1 MASGRAAVPSVIP
14 AKSLP
19 RTRYGAAIQSHKP
32 RMTSSR
38 GAVLVAPRRM
48 ELRDFPLPATGDDDG
63 LLRIELAGICG
74 SDIHH
79 WDGHSAVVRNVPALL
94 GHEIVGRIEQVGAA
108 AADRWQARAGDR
120 VIVEASFGCSHCE
133 WCRRGSYQICA
144 SEQGYGGRLSAADPP
159 HLWGAYGQFLYLPP
173 RARVHRVSER
183 IAPEVGVVIGA
194 VLANGIR
201 WVQTVG
207 NAGIGDTVV
216 VFGPGPQGL
225 ACTIA
230 AHAAG
235 ASRIIVVGLA
245 RDRARLNLARDF
257 GATDTL
263 TASDSTVTE
272 IAALTDGRL
281 ADVAIDVTAS
291 PRAAP
296 QAASV
301 VRPLGTF
308 VMAGSKGGTPVE
320 LPWDQL
326 VAREVR
332 ALGVNSHETQ
342 AVRAAIQLAEAGR
355 YPLDR
360 MLTHR
365 LPLAQA
371 AEGIELVRSAG
382 ASDGVVKVALDPWE

>member
-1 MASGRAAVPSVIP
+1 
-14 AKSLP
+14 
-19 RTRYGAAIQSHKP
+19 
-32 RMTSSR
+32 MTVSR
-38 GAVLVAPRRM
+38 GVVLVAPHRI
-48 ELRDFPLPATGDDDG
+48 EPRDFPLPEIGPDDG
-63 LLRIELAGICG
+63 LLRVELAGICG

-79 WDGHSAVVRNVPALL
+79 WDGHSAVIRNAPALL
-94 GHEIVGRIEQVGAA
+94 GHEIVGRIERVGADA
-108 AADRWQARAGDR
+108 AERWQAAVGDR
-120 VIVEASFGCSHCE
+120 VIVEASFGCDRCE
-133 WCRRGSYQICA
+133 WCRRGSYQMCA
-144 SEQGYGGRLSAADPP
+144 DEQGYGGRLSAADPP

-183 IAPEVGVVIGA
+183 ITPEVGVVIGA

-201 WVQTVG
+201 WVQTLG

-245 RDRARLNLARDF
+245 RDRARLDLAQEL
-257 GATDTL
+257 GATETLIASDATVAEIEAL
-263 TASDSTVTE
+263 TA
-272 IAALTDGRL
+272 GRM

-291 PRAAP
+291 PGAAGH
-296 QAASV
+296 AASV

-308 VMAGSKGGTPVE
+308 VMAGSKGGAPVE

-332 ALGVNSHETQ
+332 VLGVNSHETQ
-342 AVRAAIQLAEAGR
+342 AVRAAVQLAETGR

-371 AEGIELVRSAG
+371 ATGIELVRSATP
-382 ASDGVVKVALDPWE
+382 ADGVIKVALDPWA

>member
-1 MASGRAAVPSVIP
+1 
-14 AKSLP
+14 
-19 RTRYGAAIQSHKP
+19 
-32 RMTSSR
+32 MTSSR
-38 GAVLVAPRRM
+38 CAVLVAPHRI
-48 ELRDFPLPATGDDDG
+48 EPRDFPLPAISADDG
-63 LLRIELAGICG
+63 LLRVELAGICG

-79 WDGHSAVVRNVPALL
+79 WDGHSAVIRNVPALL
-94 GHEIVGRIEQVGAA
+94 GHEIVGRIQCVGTDAA
-108 AADRWQARAGDR
+108 ERWKAAVGDR
-120 VIVEASFGCSHCE
+120 VIVEASFGCGRCE
-133 WCRRGSYQICA
+133 WCRRGSYQMCA
-144 SEQGYGGRLSAADPP
+144 DEQGYGGRISAADPP
-159 HLWGAYGQFLYLPP
+159 HLWGAYGHFLYLPP

-183 IAPEVGVVIGA
+183 ISPEVGVVIGA

-201 WVQTVG
+201 WVQTMG

-216 VFGPGPQGL
+216 IFGPGPQGL

-245 RDRARLNLARDF
+245 RDRARLDLARDF
-257 GATDTL
+257 GATEAL
-263 TASDSTVTE
+263 VASDATVTDV
-272 IAALTDGRL
+272 ADLTEGRM

-291 PRAAP
+291 PRAAG

-308 VMAGSKGGTPVE
+308 VMAGSKGGAPVE

-332 ALGVNSHETQ
+332 VLGVNSHETQ
-342 AVRAAIQLAEAGR
+342 AVRAAVQLAESGR
-355 YPLDR
+355 YPLER

-371 AEGIELVRSAG
+371 AEGIELVRSA
-382 ASDGVVKVALDPWE
+382 SPTDGVVKVALDPWG

>member
-1 MASGRAAVPSVIP
+1 M
-14 AKSLP
+14 
-19 RTRYGAAIQSHKP
+19 
-32 RMTSSR
+32 
-38 GAVLVAPRRM
+38 LVAPHRI
-48 ELRDFPLPATGDDDG
+48 EPRDFPLPETGHDDG
-63 LLRIELAGICG
+63 LLRVELAGICG

-79 WDGHSAVVRNVPALL
+79 WDGHSAVIRNVPALL
-94 GHEIVGRIEQVGAA
+94 GHEIVGRIERVGAA
-108 AADRWQARAGDR
+108 SAARWQVSVGDR
-120 VIVEASFGCSHCE
+120 VIVEASFGCGRCE
-133 WCRRGSYQICA
+133 WCRRGSYQMCA
-144 SEQGYGGRLSAADPP
+144 DEQGYGGRLSAADPP
-159 HLWGAYGQFLYLPP
+159 HLWGAYGQVLYLPP

-183 IAPEVGVVIGA
+183 ITPEVGVVIGA

-201 WVQTVG
+201 WVQTLG
-207 NAGIGDTVV
+207 NAAIGDTVV

-245 RDRARLNLARDF
+245 RDRARLSLARDF

-263 TASDSTVTE
+263 IASDSAVTD
-272 IAALTDGRL
+272 IADLTEGRM

-291 PRAAP
+291 PGAAG

-308 VMAGSKGGTPVE
+308 VMAGSKGGAPVE

-332 ALGVNSHETQ
+332 VLGVNSHETQ
-342 AVRAAIQLAEAGR
+342 AVRAAVQLAETGR

-371 AEGIELVRSAG
+371 ARGIELVRSATP
-382 ASDGVVKVALDPWE
+382 ADGVVKVALDPWA

>member
-1 MASGRAAVPSVIP
+1 M
-14 AKSLP
+14 
-19 RTRYGAAIQSHKP
+19 
-32 RMTSSR
+32 
-38 GAVLVAPRRM
+38 LVAPHRI

-94 GHEIVGRIEQVGAA
+94 GHEIVGRIEQVGTAA
-108 AADRWQARAGDR
+108 AERWQVRVGDR
-120 VIVEASFGCSHCE
+120 VIVEASFGCGRCE
-133 WCRRGSYQICA
+133 WCRRGSYQMCA
-144 SEQGYGGRLSAADPP
+144 DEQGYGGRLSAADPP
-159 HLWGAYGQFLYLPP
+159 HLWGAYGQFLFLPP

-225 ACTIA
+225 ASTIA

-245 RDRARLNLARDF
+245 RDRERLKLARDF

-272 IAALTDGRL
+272 IAELTEGRL
-281 ADVAIDVTAS
+281 ADLS
-291 PRAAP
+291 
-296 QAASV
+296 
-301 VRPLGTF
+301 
-308 VMAGSKGGTPVE
+308 
-320 LPWDQL
+320 
-326 VAREVR
+326 
-332 ALGVNSHETQ
+332 
-342 AVRAAIQLAEAGR
+342 
-355 YPLDR
+355 
-360 MLTHR
+360 
-365 LPLAQA
+365 
-371 AEGIELVRSAG
+371 
-382 ASDGVVKVALDPWE
+382 

>member
-1 MASGRAAVPSVIP
+1 M
-14 AKSLP
+14 K
-19 RTRYGAAIQSHKP
+19 
-32 RMTSSR
+32 SSR
-38 GAVLVAPRRM
+38 GAVLVAAHRIEP
-48 ELRDFPLPATGDDDG
+48 RDFPLPAIGHDDG
-63 LLRIELAGICG
+63 LLRVDLAGICG

-79 WDGHSAVVRNVPALL
+79 WDGHSAVIRNVPALL

-108 AADRWQARAGDR
+108 SAERWQAAVGDR
-120 VIVEASFGCSHCE
+120 VIVEASFGCGRCE
-133 WCRRGSYQICA
+133 WCRRGSYQMCA
-144 SEQGYGGRLSAADPP
+144 DEQGYGGRLSAADPP

-183 IAPEVGVVIGA
+183 ITPEVGVVIGA

-201 WVQTVG
+201 WVQTLG

-225 ACTIA
+225 AGTIA

-245 RDRARLNLARDF
+245 RDRARLDLARDF
-257 GATDTL
+257 GATETL
-263 TASDSTVTE
+263 IASDATVAE
-272 IAALTDGRL
+272 IAELTEGRM

-291 PRAAP
+291 PEAAG
-296 QAASV
+296 QAALV

-308 VMAGSKGGTPVE
+308 VMAGSKGGAPID
-320 LPWDQL
+320 LPWDHL
-326 VAREVR
+326 VANEVR

-342 AVRAAIQLAEAGR
+342 AVRAAVQLAESGR

-365 LPLAQA
+365 LPLDQA
-371 AEGIELVRSAG
+371 TEGIELVRSATPT
-382 ASDGVVKVALDPWE
+382 DGVVKVALDPWG

>member
-1 MASGRAAVPSVIP
+1 M
-14 AKSLP
+14 
-19 RTRYGAAIQSHKP
+19 
-32 RMTSSR
+32 
-38 GAVLVAPRRM
+38 LVAPRRM
-48 ELRDFPLPATGDDDG
+48 ELRDFPLPVTGDDDG

-79 WDGHSAVVRNVPALL
+79 WDGHSAVVRNAPALL

-108 AADRWQARAGDR
+108 AAERWQVRAGDR
-120 VIVEASFGCSHCE
+120 VIVEASFGCGRCE
-133 WCRRGSYQICA
+133 WCRRGSYQMCGDD
-144 SEQGYGGRLSAADPP
+144 QGYGGRISAVNPP
-159 HLWGAYGQFLYLPP
+159 HLWGAYGQFLFLPP

-207 NAGIGDTVV
+207 NAAVGDTVV

-225 ACTIA
+225 ASTIA

-245 RDRARLNLARDF
+245 RDHARLSLAREF
-257 GATDTL
+257 GARDTL
-263 TASDSTVTE
+263 IASDSTVADIADLTE
-272 IAALTDGRL
+272 DRL
-281 ADVAIDVTAS
+281 ADLVIDVTAS
-291 PRAAP
+291 ATAAG

-308 VMAGSKGGTPVE
+308 VMAGSKGGVPVE
-320 LPWDQL
+320 LPWDKL

-332 ALGVNSHETQ
+332 TLGVNSHESQ
-342 AVRAAIQLAEAGR
+342 AVRTAVQLAETGR

-365 LPLAQA
+365 LPLDQA
-371 AEGIELVRSAG
+371 AEGIELVRSG
-382 ASDGVVKVALDPWE
+382 APSDGVIKVALDPWV

>member
-1 MASGRAAVPSVIP
+1 
-14 AKSLP
+14 
-19 RTRYGAAIQSHKP
+19 
-32 RMTSSR
+32 MTTSR
-38 GAVLVAPRRM
+38 GAVLVAAHRIEP
-48 ELRDFPLPATGDDDG
+48 RDFPLPAIGDDDG
-63 LLRIELAGICG
+63 LLRVELAGICG

-79 WDGHSAVVRNVPALL
+79 WDGHSAVIRNVPALL
-94 GHEIVGRIEQVGAA
+94 GHEIVGRIEQVGAD
-108 AADRWQARAGDR
+108 AADRWQAAAGDR
-120 VIVEASFGCSHCE
+120 VIVEASFGCGRCE
-133 WCRRGSYQICA
+133 WCRRGSYQMCA
-144 SEQGYGGRLSAADPP
+144 DEQGYGGRLSAADPP
-159 HLWGAYGQFLYLPP
+159 YLWGAYGQFLYLPP

-183 IAPEVGVVIGA
+183 ITPEVGVVLGA

-201 WVQTVG
+201 WVQTLG
-207 NAGIGDTVV
+207 NAGVGDTVV

-235 ASRIIVVGLA
+235 ATRIIVVGLD
-245 RDRARLNLARDF
+245 RDRARLSLAREF
-257 GATDTL
+257 GATDAL
-263 TASDSTVTE
+263 IASDSTVAD
-272 IAALTDGRL
+272 IADLTAGRM
-281 ADVAIDVTAS
+281 ADVAVDVTAS
-291 PRAAP
+291 PGAAG

-308 VMAGSKGGTPVE
+308 VMAGSKGGAPVE

-332 ALGVNSHETQ
+332 VLGVNSHETQ
-342 AVRAAIQLAEAGR
+342 AVRAAVQLAETGR

-371 AEGIELVRSAG
+371 AEGIELVRSATP
-382 ASDGVVKVALDPWE
+382 ADGVVKVALDPWA